1 MPTLTA
7 TEPNTAVS
15 EAANYG
21 ATAGQQIAGDLY
33 RGSGGKFTS
42 GPTDAQLKDLGMERA
57 TSDALLAL
65 LNKKEIDP
73 AQMEEFIK
81 NGWVS
86 DAGNLTP
93 RGRGL
98 ATALKNKNLSEIKR
112 LLALAP
118 KGRGGAKTKSGGGGK
133 SKQSTKPTKPTKEQ
147 ITAENRE
154 KVKADLETAG
164 LPAALQTALFK
175 YRSGGNISDAQL
187 KKLAK
192 LGLVIFGT
200 AGYRM
205 SPDGNKLVRA
215 ADKGDVRA
223 AQDALQAGKDR
234 VKKQADKER
243 PKVKPPTQ
251 NNPIPGHPPYKQSP
265 KRKTTQEATMPLL
278 TEATTKT
285 VNGRVHDMSDFLV
298 VEDKEK
304 TTTWHLPVKVKGKP
318 DHRLMGAAWAAL
330 YGGYRGQKYTGPQKQ
345 QAISKLKALYKSE
358 GMEVPMGELAT
369 INSGNGVTVTISPIA
384 NGTAVNQ
391 STTENN
397 SNGSIGSRA
406 EEAEHP
412 LTEMFM
418 SLGQFLNHI
427 RRAFDKRFRTKLEGV
442 YDNELG
448 YMYID
453 DVTMDHPVL
462 GNSVVVTHQGQCFAV
477 EWAEGE
483 GGEVDFADV
492 PEWRKVYHTWV
503 YADETGDDTAVTDE
517 AETAESEQTN
527 EGETISNDLQET
539 EGGQIIR
546 LEESDDPTG
555 PLVMEIAVI
564 KPGWG
569 NKKDNHYYGR
579 DMLRENAHV
588 FKGAKMYTTD
598 HRANETS
605 VITEVSQVID
615 CPVGFTDTGAPI
627 AKVGVFHPTFAQTIR
642 NRQKLGLLESLHVSI
657 MAQGKITEK
666 QFEENGRKG
675 HKVESIAG
683 DPKPRI
689 DWVTNAGA
697 GGHAL
702 RIAESEPTPDPKKK
716 KEEGQTAEGEN
727 GLLEAT
733 LQEQNGGEQVTYL
746 TEAEINEGLA
756 NVNLPKTAKEKLATG
771 KYQTSQALQEAV
783 TAEIAYIKSITG
795 SGQPPATGTAVNSQP
810 TQPDPKKLN
819 EALDKANAKFL
830 GGPRLSG

>member
-1 MPTLTA
+1 
-7 TEPNTAVS
+7 
-15 EAANYG
+15 
-21 ATAGQQIAGDLY
+21 
-33 RGSGGKFTS
+33 
-42 GPTDAQLKDLGMERA
+42 
-57 TSDALLAL
+57 
-65 LNKKEIDP
+65 
-73 AQMEEFIK
+73 
-81 NGWVS
+81 
-86 DAGNLTP
+86 
-93 RGRGL
+93 
-98 ATALKNKNLSEIKR
+98 
-112 LLALAP
+112 
-118 KGRGGAKTKSGGGGK
+118 
-133 SKQSTKPTKPTKEQ
+133 
-147 ITAENRE
+147 
-154 KVKADLETAG
+154 
-164 LPAALQTALFK
+164 
-175 YRSGGNISDAQL
+175 
-187 KKLAK
+187 
-192 LGLVIFGT
+192 
-200 AGYRM
+200 
-205 SPDGNKLVRA
+205 
-215 ADKGDVRA
+215 
-223 AQDALQAGKDR
+223 
-234 VKKQADKER
+234 
-243 PKVKPPTQ
+243 
-251 NNPIPGHPPYKQSP
+251 
-265 KRKTTQEATMPLL
+265 MPLL
-278 TEATTKT
+278 SEATKT
-285 VNGRVHDMSDFLV
+285 VNGRVHDLSDFLV
-298 VEDKEK
+298 VADKEK
-304 TTTWHLPVKVKGKP
+304 VTTWHLPVKVKGKP

-330 YGGYRGQKYTGPQKQ
+330 HKGYRGQTYAGPQKQ

-358 GMEVPMGELAT
+358 GMEVPMSELAT
-369 INSGNGVTVTISPIA
+369 INSNSGVTVTISPIA

-391 STTENN
+391 PATTEANN
-397 SNGSIGSRA
+397 TNGDGSLAGGRR
-406 EEAEHP
+406 ETEQ

-492 PEWRKVYHTWV
+492 PEWKKVYHTWV
-503 YADETGDDTAVTDE
+503 YADETGDD
-517 AETAESEQTN
+517 TAESEQTN

-733 LQEQNGGEQVTYL
+733 LQEQHGGEQVTYL
-746 TEAEINEGLA
+746 TEQEVNEGLV

-771 KYQTSQALQEAV
+771 KYQTPQALQEAV

-795 SGQPPATGTAVNSQP
+795 SGQPPATGTGTNSQP

-819 EALDKANAKFL
+819 EALDHVNAKFL